1 MQTFNSFND
10 ILLTVQTSGK
20 CVSTN
25 RDFTE
30 VADDFRFVWRER
42 HDAFFCFKMIL
53 WIKCYCK
60 LIIPLFLV
68 AGDG

>member
-30 VADDFRFVWRER
+30 VADDFRLVWRER
-42 HDAFFCFKMIL
+42 HDAFV
-53 WIKCYCK
+53 
-60 LIIPLFLV
+60 LFQNDFLDQMLLQINYTTV
-68 AGDG
+68 PRRW